1 MKLLWVFVF
10 IGFVLSRWV
19 DSFGDLDVTHVSSGL
34 NSSFSNEPLRVGLT
48 LIEGAAAKGALCLDG
63 SLPAYH
69 LHRGSG
75 SGANNW
81 LIHLEGGAW
90 CNNIRTCVSRKSTAL
105 GSSNYMDKEISFT
118 GILSNKPEENP
129 DFFNWNRV
137 RLRYCDGASF
147 LGDGENK
154 DAELIFQGQRIWLAG
169 MEELMSKGMSDA
181 SQALLSGC
189 SAGGLASILH
199 CDKFREL
206 FPSSVKVKCLSDAG
220 LFLDVIDISG
230 RRTLRSTFDGVVKL
244 QNVQEN
250 LPNTCTSHMDPT
262 SCFFPENLVANIK
275 TPLFLLNSAYDSWQ
289 LEESLAPQSADP
301 NGYWKACILDRTKCN
316 ASQIQAFQGFRNQ
329 MLNAIK
335 DFLALNQSG
344 LYINSHFIHCLTQ
357 DQGTWF
363 SDNSPVLEGKRIAQ
377 SVGDW
382 YFDRAEV
389 KAIECPYPCGQ
400 THHNPVVQ

>member
-10 IGFVLSRWV
+10 IGFALSRWV
-19 DSFGDLDVTHVSSGL
+19 DSFGDLDGHVSSGL
-34 NSSFSNEPLRVGLT
+34 NSSISNEPLRVGLT
-48 LIEGAAAKGALCLDG
+48 LIEGAAAIGALCLDG

-90 CNNIRTCVSRKSTAL
+90 CNNIRTCVSRKNSAF
-105 GSSNYMDKEISFT
+105 GSSNYMDKEVSFT

-137 RLRYCDGASF
+137 KLRYCDGASF
-147 LGDGENK
+147 LGDDQNK

-244 QNVQEN
+244 QNVQKN
-250 LPNTCTSHMDPT
+250 LPNICTSHMDPT
-262 SCFFPENLVANIK
+262 WCFFPENSVANIK
-275 TPLFLLNSAYDSWQ
+275 TPLFLLNAAYDSWQ
-289 LEESLAPQSADP
+289 LEESLAPKSADP
-301 NGYWKACILDRTKCN
+301 NDSSFSRLQE
-316 ASQIQAFQGFRNQ
+316 S

-335 DFLALNQSG
+335 DFLVLNQSG
-344 LYINSHFIHCLTQ
+344 LYINSHFIHCLTE
-357 DQGTWF
+357 DQGIWF

-382 YFDRAEV
+382 YFD
-389 KAIECPYPCGQ
+389 
-400 THHNPVVQ
+400 